1 MSRSRRNFDAAA
13 ELADGF
19 ARHVARWAT
28 PQHGALAAHAAR
40 RLSLATSDGHV
51 CVTLDEI
58 ATTLDP
64 VGTADEV
71 RRSLLA
77 SGVVGR
83 HDAPA
88 AMPLVLDAA
97 DRLYL
102 HRMFDLERR
111 LAQRVVASAS
121 MPAQEVSDA
130 ASSVLAGIF
139 GDGGHEQPDWQRVAA
154 ALALRQR
161 LVVIS
166 GGPGTGKTTTVVALL
181 AGLLARE
188 PGARIALAAPT
199 GKAAARMGEALAAR
213 ADHLPAP
220 LRTRLP
226 GEAFTVHRLLG
237 ASPEG
242 FRHHAGNPLPLD
254 ALVVDEASMLDL
266 ELATRLFEAMP
277 RQARIVL
284 LGDKDQLAAVESGAV
299 FAELGA
305 DPSLGNACRDAIAP
319 AAGCRAA
326 LIAAPPAASPSPLRD
341 VAVWF
346 QRNYR
351 FGADS
356 GIGRAAVAIRD
367 GRSDELLAL
376 LNGGATDLHWI
387 AEAPAQL
394 GESAF
399 AALGSGYAPFVEA
412 LRRDPRDAAAA
423 TAAFARF
430 RVLCAMHDG
439 PQGVDA
445 VNEHA
450 VRHVRAALG
459 QTVGERSRWFI
470 GQPVMVLRNEPA
482 LRLFNGD
489 VGIVL
494 AGADGEPV
502 AMFAAPDGGWR
513 AIPPVRLPAHDTAFA
528 MTVHKSQGSEFD
540 EVLVMLPDRARRV
553 ASRELL
559 YTAVTRA
566 RSRVVLAASAAALT
580 AAVARPTRRGTGLLD
595 RLRDAMATAKA
606 VAMPA
611 ADPTG

>member
-1 MSRSRRNFDAAA
+1 MSRSRETFDAAA
-13 ELADGF
+13 ELAEGF
-19 ARHVARWAT
+19 ARQVARWAT
-28 PQHGALAAHAAR
+28 PQHAALAAHAAR

-51 CVTLDEI
+51 CIALDEI
-58 ATTLDP
+58 AATLDP
-64 VGTADEV
+64 AVPVDALRD
-71 RRSLLA
+71 SLLA

-88 AMPLVLDAA
+88 AMPLVLDDA

-102 HRMFDLERR
+102 HRMFDLECR
-111 LAQRVVASAS
+111 LARRVVASAGL
-121 MPAQEVSDA
+121 PPQTVSDEA
-130 ASSVLAGIF
+130 ASVLATVF
-139 GDGGHEQPDWQRVAA
+139 GDGGAPGPDWQRVAA

-188 PGARIALAAPT
+188 PEARIALAAPT

-213 ADHLPAP
+213 AGQLPAA
-220 LRTRLP
+220 LRARLP
-226 GEAFTVHRLLG
+226 AEAFTVHRLLG

-242 FRHHAGNPLPLD
+242 FRHHAGNALPLD
-254 ALVVDEASMLDL
+254 VLVVDEASMLDL

-277 RQARIVL
+277 RHARIVL

-305 DPSLGNACRDAIAP
+305 DPSLSDACRDAIAP
-319 AAGCRAA
+319 AAGCAAA
-326 LIAAPPAASPSPLRD
+326 LIAAPAAVEPSPLRD

-346 QRNYR
+346 ERNYR

-356 GIGRAAVAIRD
+356 GIGRAAIAIRD

-376 LNGGATDLHWI
+376 LADASAADLRWI
-387 AEAPAQL
+387 ADATAQPGETTL
-394 GESAF
+394 G
-399 AALGSGYAPFVEA
+399 ALTAGYAPFAEA
-412 LRRDPRDAAAA
+412 LRRDPTDAAAA

-430 RVLCAMHDG
+430 RVLCAMRDG
-439 PQGVDA
+439 PHGVDA
-445 VNEHA
+445 VNEHS
-450 VRHVRAALG
+450 VRYLRAALG
-459 QTVGERSRWFI
+459 QGGGERSRWFV
-470 GQPVMVLRNEPA
+470 GQPVMVLRNDPA

-494 AGADGEPV
+494 EGADGELV
-502 AMFAAPDGGWR
+502 AVFAAPDGGWR

-540 EVLVMLPDRARRV
+540 EVLVMLPDRASRV

-566 RSRVVLAASAAALT
+566 RRRVVLAASATALT
-580 AAVARPTRRGTGLLD
+580 TAVARPTRRGTGLID
-595 RLRDAMATAKA
+595 RLRDAMTSASAA
-606 VAMPA
+606 PA
-611 ADPTG
+611 G

>member
-1 MSRSRRNFDAAA
+1 MSRGRENFEAAA

-19 ARHVARWAT
+19 ARQVARWAT
-28 PQHGALAAHAAR
+28 PTHSALAAHAAR
-40 RLSLATSDGHV
+40 QLSLATSDGHV
-51 CVTLDEI
+51 CMTLDEI
-58 ATTLDP
+58 AAAFDPAVP
-64 VGTADEV
+64 VGELRHA
-71 RRSLLA
+71 LLA

-83 HDAPA
+83 PEEAG
-88 AMPLVLDAA
+88 AMPLVLDDA

-102 HRMFDLERR
+102 HRMFDLECR
-111 LAQRVVASAS
+111 LARRVVASVGL
-121 MPAQEVSDA
+121 PPQPVSDE
-130 ASSVLAGIF
+130 ASSVLAAVF
-139 GDGGHEQPDWQRVAA
+139 GDGSAPGPDWQRVAA
-154 ALALRQR
+154 VLALRQR

-213 ADHLPAP
+213 ADSLPAALRAHLPA
-220 LRTRLP
+220 
-226 GEAFTVHRLLG
+226 EAFTVHRLLG

-277 RQARIVL
+277 RHSRIVL

-305 DPSLGNACRDAIAP
+305 DPTLSDDCRDAIAP
-319 AAGCRAA
+319 AAGCPPA
-326 LIAAPPAASPSPLRD
+326 LMAAPRAVSPSPLRD

-346 QRNYR
+346 ERNYR

-356 GIGRAAVAIRD
+356 GIGRAATAIRD
-367 GRSDELLAL
+367 GRSDDLLAL
-376 LNGGATDLHWI
+376 LADVSAADLRWI
-387 AEAPAQL
+387 ADATAQP
-394 GESAF
+394 GESTL
-399 AALGSGYAPFVEA
+399 AALVAGYAPFVEA
-412 LRRDPRDAAAA
+412 LRRDPRDAAAV
-423 TAAFARF
+423 TAAFSRF
-430 RVLCAMHDG
+430 RVLCAMRDG

-445 VNEHA
+445 INEHA

-459 QTVGERSRWFI
+459 QGGAERSRWFV
-470 GQPVMVLRNEPA
+470 GQPLMVLRNDPA

-494 AGADGEPV
+494 AGADGEPL
-502 AMFAAPDGGWR
+502 AMFPAPDGGWR
-513 AIPPVRLPAHDTAFA
+513 AIAPVRLPAHDTAFA

-566 RSRVVLAASAAALT
+566 RRCVILSASATALT
-580 AAVARPTRRGTGLLD
+580 AAVARPTRRGTGLID
-595 RLRDAMATAKA
+595 RLRDAMAS
-606 VAMPA
+606 A
-611 ADPTG
+611 ALAG